1 VRITLRYFEGC
12 PNWRVA
18 EARLR
23 RALSEIEAPGTGIAL
38 ERVETPEEAER
49 LGFRGSPTVLVDRRD
64 PFADEAAPVGLA
76 CRVYRTERGPE
87 GAPSEAQ
94 LRAALVR

>member
-1 VRITLRYFEGC
+1 VRITLRYFDGC
-12 PNWRVA
+12 PNWRLA

-23 RALSEIEAPGTGIAL
+23 RTLAAIGAPAAEVAL
-38 ERVETPEEAER
+38 ERVETHEEAER
-49 LGFRGSPTVLVDRRD
+49 LGFRGSPTVLVDGDD
-64 PFADEAAPVGLA
+64 PFVEEGSPVGLA

-87 GAPSEAQ
+87 GAPSEAR